1 MLKILK
7 VKSQTHDIIQ
17 IKIHDIIPVQ
27 IVLIILILLLR
38 IYVYLFAANYIL
50 YIIMILGVRL
60 YLLLLSMYIDSRGVG
75 FKPLIWGITK
85 GSNLIQLK
93 IIICPSSIKIL
104 ICGFNLLAQ
113 FFVFE

>member
-7 VKSQTHDIIQ
+7 VKTQTHDIIQ

-50 YIIMILGVRL
+50 YVIVILGVRL
-60 YLLLLSMYIDSRGVG
+60 CLLLLSMYIDSREVG
-75 FKPLIWGITK
+75 FKP
-85 GSNLIQLK
+85 
-93 IIICPSSIKIL
+93 
-104 ICGFNLLAQ
+104 
-113 FFVFE
+113 

>member
-7 VKSQTHDIIQ
+7 VKTQTHDIIQ
-17 IKIHDIIPVQ
+17 IRIHDIIPVQ

-60 YLLLLSMYIDSRGVG
+60 YLLLSMYIDGRGVG